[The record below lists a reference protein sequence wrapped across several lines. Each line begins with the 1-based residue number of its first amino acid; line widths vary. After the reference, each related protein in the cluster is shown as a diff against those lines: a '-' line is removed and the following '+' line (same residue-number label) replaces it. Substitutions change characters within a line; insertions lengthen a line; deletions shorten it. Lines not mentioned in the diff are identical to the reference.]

1 MTLTLSLTPE
11 MEQYLVQK
19 ASEQG
24 LSTEDY
30 TVQLLT
36 TAIPTSANNTKLANL
51 LQSWIDQGDAEEQQ
65 ETGDYL
71 IQALDADRLSDRPLY
86 PAKSAI
92 VMIVDEEPQVI
103 GPHPGS
109 ITSEATRLSEQSLA
123 KDGNRPEEDAAWSY
137 LQSVQ

>member
-71 IQALDADRLSDRPLY
+71 IQALDADRTADRPLY

-103 GPHPGS
+103 PHPGS
-109 ITSEATRLSEQSLA
+109 ITSETTLLSEQSLA
-123 KDGNRPEEDAAWSY
+123 KDWNRPEEDAAWSY

>member
-36 TAIPTSANNTKLANL
+36 TTIPISEKNTKLINL
-51 LQSWIDQGDAEEQQ
+51 LQRWIDEDDAEEQQ
-65 ETGDYL
+65 DTGDYL

-86 PAKSAI
+86 P
-92 VMIVDEEPQVI
+92 
-103 GPHPGS
+103 
-109 ITSEATRLSEQSLA
+109 
-123 KDGNRPEEDAAWSY
+123 PEMKGVTW
-137 LQSVQ
+137 